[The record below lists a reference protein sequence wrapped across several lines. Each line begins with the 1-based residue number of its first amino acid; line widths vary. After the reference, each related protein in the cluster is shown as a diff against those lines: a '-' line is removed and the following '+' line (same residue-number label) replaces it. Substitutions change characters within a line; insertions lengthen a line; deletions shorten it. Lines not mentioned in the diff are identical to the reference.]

1 MKIIAIIA
9 TKNRVQYLEKSLQ
22 SIEKQIYQPFQII
35 VTSDSD
41 EQFKDEEIK
50 LCELYHATLIHNSL
64 TNNYAGN
71 LNSAI
76 TYVIN
81 HCLSNISILDEIYVA
96 FLGSLA
102 PQSK

>member
-9 TKNRVQYLEKSLQ
+9 TKNRIKFLAKSLQ
-22 SIEKQIYQPFQII
+22 SIEKQIIKPSEII

-50 LCELYHATLIHNSL
+50 LCELYHANLIHNSL

-76 TYVIN
+76 TYIIN

-96 FLGSLA
+96 FLDDDDT
-102 PQSK
+102 

>member
-41 EQFKDEEIK
+41 EQFKDEETK

-81 HCLSNISILDEIYVA
+81 HCLSNISIVDEIYVA
-96 FLGSLA
+96 FLDDDDS
-102 PQSK
+102 